1 MVFKPLLVLSV
12 LLFSLSLKSEDSLS
26 YYFIYFKDKQ
36 NNPFSFQKPEQY
48 LSEKA
53 LNKRKIKNIELDS
66 LDLPVTPSYIEQ
78 LAQFKELNVLQGSKW
93 LNGVKVF
100 FTTNSFDPN
109 KVLALPFVKKIEFLA
124 QIKSYKAPK
133 PHIVENEYIE
143 KFQYKLPLDSL
154 KPNQL
159 GKAKNQ
165 FEMIGANIDFS
176 SETKP
181 TIAVFDAGF
190 YMAYKTPGL
199 VQLLS
204 PDVVIKDF
212 VDNDNSVWE
221 DDKHGANC
229 VSFINTFDP
238 NNYIGTAPN
247 ALVYLMRTEDAKN
260 ENLTEEI
267 NWILAAEYSDKLGVD
282 LISSSLGYNQF
293 DHPETSH
300 RYQDLDGKTTLI
312 AHAAEIAFKKG
323 IIIVNSAGN
332 EGQSQ
337 WKKIGTPA
345 DAANVITIGAVNE
358 EGFYANF
365 SSQGP
370 SFDGRIKPDFV
381 AMGQQAIV
389 ASPQGFYRGN
399 GTSYSTPIFAGAMAN
414 LYNEFPNIPYSTL
427 LTALK
432 KSASHYE
439 MPDDKYG
446 YGIPDFQLATYILGK
461 PIPNTDTLFDYLY
474 EKPNAVFH
482 QRLNIHFK
490 SAHTQTIEIKIE
502 LIKKYKKKSY
512 SAKKKIYSINQYTL
526 NKGEWFNSQ
535 LINKTYQELL
545 LNKKH
550 RKVKN
555 IEVSIKSK
563 DIESRQIISLR

>member
-1 MVFKPLLVLSV
+1 MVSKHLLVLIIF
-12 LLFSLSLKSEDSLS
+12 LFSLSLKSQDSLS

-48 LSEKA
+48 LSNKA
-53 LNKRKIKNIELDS
+53 LNKRKLKNIELDS
-66 LDLPVTPSYIEQ
+66 LDLPVTPYYIEQ
-78 LAQFKELNVLQGSKW
+78 LAQFKELNVLQASKW

-100 FTTNSFDPN
+100 FNTNTFDPN
-109 KVLALPFVKKIEFLA
+109 KVLSLPFVKKIQFLA

-133 PHIVENEYIE
+133 PHTVENEYIE

-154 KPNQL
+154 KLNQW
-159 GKAKNQ
+159 GKAKIQN
-165 FEMIGANIDFS
+165 EMIGTNWENNTLS
-176 SETKP
+176 TP

-199 VQLLS
+199 IQLLS

-229 VSFINTFDP
+229 VGFINTFNP
-238 NNYIGTAPN
+238 NNYNGTAPN

-267 NWILAAEYSDKLGVD
+267 NWILAAEYSEKLGVD

-312 AHAAEIAFKKG
+312 AQAAEIAFRKG

-358 EGFYANF
+358 EGFYSSF

-370 SFDGRIKPDFV
+370 SFDGRTKPDFV

-389 ASPQGFYRGN
+389 ASPQGYYRGN

-414 LYNEFPNIPYSTL
+414 FYIQFPHISYSTL

-432 KSASHYE
+432 KSASHYQI
-439 MPDDKYG
+439 PDDKYG

-461 PIPNTDTLFDYLY
+461 PIPNTDSLLDYLY
-474 EKPNAVFH
+474 NKPNAVFH
-482 QRLNIHFK
+482 QSLNIHFK
-490 SAHTQTIEIKIE
+490 SAHTQTIEVKIE
-502 LIKKYKKKSY
+502 LIKKKKKTH
-512 SAKKKIYSINQYTL
+512 SINNFTL
-526 NKGEWFNSQ
+526 SKGEWFNSQ
-535 LINKTYQELL
+535 LVNKTYQELL
-545 LNKKH
+545 LNKKY
-550 RKVKN
+550 RKVK
-555 IEVSIKSK
+555 SIVVILKSK
-563 DIESRQIISLR
+563 DIESKQIIPFR

>member
-1 MVFKPLLVLSV
+1 MVSKHLIFLIFLS
-12 LLFSLSLKSEDSLS
+12 FSLSLKSQDSLT
-26 YYFIYFKDKQ
+26 YYFIHFKDKQ

-53 LNKRKIKNIELDS
+53 LNKRKLKNIELDS
-66 LDLPVTPSYIEQ
+66 LDLPVTPYYIEQ
-78 LAQFKELNVLQGSKW
+78 LAQFKELNVLQASKW

-100 FTTNSFDPN
+100 FSTHSFDPN

-124 QIKSYKAPK
+124 QIKRDKAPK
-133 PHIVENEYIE
+133 PHIVENEFIE
-143 KFQYKLPLDSL
+143 KFQYKLPIDSF
-154 KPNQL
+154 KSNQL
-159 GKAKNQ
+159 GRAQIQ
-165 FEMIGANIDFS
+165 FEMIGS
-176 SETKP
+176 SNEINSTTQP
-181 TIAVFDAGF
+181 IIAVFDAGF

-229 VSFINTFDP
+229 VGFINTFNP

-300 RYQDLDGKTTLI
+300 QYQDLDGKTTLI
-312 AHAAEIAFKKG
+312 AQAAEIAFKKG

-345 DAANVITIGAVNE
+345 DANNVITIGAVNE

-414 LYNEFPNIPYSTL
+414 FYNQFPHITYSSL

-439 MPDDKYG
+439 IPDNKYG

-461 PIPNTDTLFDYLY
+461 PIPNTDSLLDYLY
-474 EKPNAVFH
+474 NKPNAVFH
-482 QRLNIHFK
+482 QSLNIHFK
-490 SAHTQTIEIKIE
+490 SAHKQTIEIEIV
-502 LIKKYKKKSY
+502 LLKKKN
-512 SAKKKIYSINQYTL
+512 KKRKYSINQFSL
-526 NKGEWFNSQ
+526 NKGEWLNSQ
-535 LINKTYQELL
+535 LVNKTYQEILL
-545 LNKKH
+545 SKKYRKIKSIAISLN
-550 RKVKN
+550 
-555 IEVSIKSK
+555 SK
-563 DIESRQIISLR
+563 DISSSQIISLR

>member
-1 MVFKPLLVLSV
+1 MVSKHLLVLIIF
-12 LLFSLSLKSEDSLS
+12 LFSLSLKSQDSLS

-48 LSEKA
+48 LSNKA
-53 LNKRKIKNIELDS
+53 LNKRKLKNIELDS
-66 LDLPVTPSYIEQ
+66 LDLPVTPYYIEQ
-78 LAQFKELNVLQGSKW
+78 LAQFKELNVLQASKW

-100 FTTNSFDPN
+100 FNTNTFDPN
-109 KVLALPFVKKIEFLA
+109 KVLSLPFVKKIQFLA
-124 QIKSYKAPK
+124 QIKSYKALK
-133 PHIVENEYIE
+133 PHTIENEYIE

-154 KPNQL
+154 KLNQW
-159 GKAKNQ
+159 GKAKIQN
-165 FEMIGANIDFS
+165 EMIGTNWENNTLS
-176 SETKP
+176 TP

-199 VQLLS
+199 IQLLS

-229 VSFINTFDP
+229 VGFINTFDP

-267 NWILAAEYSDKLGVD
+267 NWILAAEYSEKLGVD

-312 AHAAEIAFKKG
+312 AQAAEIAFRKG

-345 DAANVITIGAVNE
+345 DAANVITIGAVNDQ
-358 EGFYANF
+358 GFYSSF

-370 SFDGRIKPDFV
+370 SYDGRIKPDFV
-381 AMGQQAIV
+381 AMGQQAFV
-389 ASPQGFYRGN
+389 ASPQGYYLGN

-414 LYNEFPNIPYSTL
+414 LYIQFPHIPYSTL

-432 KSASHYE
+432 KSASHYQI
-439 MPDDKYG
+439 PDDKYG

-461 PIPNTDTLFDYLY
+461 PIPNTDSMFDYLY

-490 SAHTQTIEIKIE
+490 SAHTQTIEVKIE
-502 LIKKYKKKSY
+502 LIKKRKKKSY
-512 SAKKKIYSINQYTL
+512 SYKKKIYSINQYTL
-526 NKGEWFNSQ
+526 NKGEWLNSQ
-535 LINKTYQELL
+535 LVNKTYQELL
-545 LNKKH
+545 LNKKY
-550 RKVKN
+550 RKIKK

-563 DIESRQIISLR
+563 DIESEQIIYLR